1 MFREVKNP
9 TFARRLTVLG
19 RRYELRL
26 ERSAGSAA
34 WNARQFR
41 RLRAAQE
48 IEPVALLAER
58 DRRYWLFEDRV
69 YWDDDELTAQ
79 DVLALVRDRERRL
92 RRKLE
97 RARAGLAAD
106 RADASRRDPIPRAVR
121 RAVFERDGGRC
132 MACGSSFELQYDHV
146 IPFSLGGAS
155 TIENLQI
162 LCADCNRG
170 KGSSFG

>member
-1 MFREVKNP
+1 MKNP
-9 TFARRLTVLG
+9 VFAHRLTVLG

-26 ERSAGSAA
+26 ERPAGSAT
-34 WNARQFR
+34 WGARRFR
-41 RLRAAQE
+41 RLRALQE

-58 DRRYWLFEDRV
+58 DRTYWLFEDRV
-69 YWDDDELTAQ
+69 YWDDDDLTAD

-97 RARAGLAAD
+97 RARAGLVAD

-132 MACGSSFELQYDHV
+132 VACGSRFEIQYDHV